1 MKKKKFGVLGLLFVF
16 SSCSVDSKLPLK
28 IGDTLSDN
36 LCVFQDEIRSRFD
49 YVDYVFFEYKKQNHI
64 IHFDPMTNV
73 VIDLHSY
80 PTKKIVEND
89 FKKINVGMS
98 IYEVVELV
106 GLPFDSQ
113 TSGLISMNF
122 RITDSQ
128 NYHVIYF
135 RQPIDASE
143 VLAVSKVIL

>member
-1 MKKKKFGVLGLLFVF
+1 MKKNFFGVLGLLFAL

-28 IGDTLSDN
+28 IGDTLNDDFHIS
-36 LCVFQDEIRSRFD
+36 QDEISSRFD
-49 YVDYVFFEYKKQNHI
+49 YTGYIFFEYKKQNHI
-64 IHFDPMTNV
+64 IHFDPMTSV

-89 FKKINVGMS
+89 FKKINVGMP

-106 GLPFDSQ
+106 GLPCDSK

-122 RITDSQ
+122 RITGSE

-135 RQPIDASE
+135 TQPMDSSKS
-143 VLAVSKVIL
+143 LLVSDVIL